1 VISFNGKQL
10 DWAIW
15 EEKFL
20 ARARRRGYKDLI
32 LGKTA
37 IPADSA
43 MIDTTNPAG
52 KEQARIKKLNE
63 VHSKSLFS
71 QLIPVRGQVKQS
83 SNLSKD
89 ARQPT

>member
-1 VISFNGKQL
+1 MSEGNDKAIQVISFNGKLL

-20 ARARRRGYKDLI
+20 ARARKRGYKDII

-43 MIDTTNPAG
+43 MIDTTTPAG
-52 KEQARIKKLNE
+52 KEQAKIKKLN
-63 VHSKSLFS
+63 
-71 QLIPVRGQVKQS
+71 
-83 SNLSKD
+83 
-89 ARQPT
+89 